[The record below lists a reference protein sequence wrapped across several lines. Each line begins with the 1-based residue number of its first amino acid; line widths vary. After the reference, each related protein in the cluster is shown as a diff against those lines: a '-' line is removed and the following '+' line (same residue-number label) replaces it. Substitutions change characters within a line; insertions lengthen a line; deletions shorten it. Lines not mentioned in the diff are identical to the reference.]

1 MLPILDLSEFI
12 GISILFLSQNYS
24 DSRLMSTTRIAEF
37 FFVGF
42 MYYYFLKQK
51 LHRHHFIP
59 LLLIGIGLLMVIFGQ
74 DNQFII
80 TPILSLAV
88 LGNLLYAILE
98 IIENGLWNLNT
109 SYIYWI

>member
-1 MLPILDLSEFI
+1 
-12 GISILFLSQNYS
+12 
-24 DSRLMSTTRIAEF
+24 MSTNGIAEF

-42 MYYYFLKQK
+42 MYYYFLKRS

-59 LLLIGIGLLMVIFGQ
+59 LLLIGIEFLMVIFGQ

-109 SYIYWI
+109 SHIYWI